1 MNFIIFIFLFISSCQ
16 CFIPKF
22 NRQYIKNF
30 YQKDYSIHLNNEH
43 NFLKN
48 ITGFYGLIGP
58 NYDFHNVTSL
68 MDLFTGDGVVQ
79 GVFFNK
85 GNITFHNHIIQT
97 EKLLFEQKH
106 GKNKHNLFTLALSM
120 LKIFPVPSG
129 TANTALH
136 QFQNQT
142 LALYE
147 TDYPYVLHLDMDKFN
162 ISTIGKQFINKI
174 SSISAH
180 SKFNEQTI
188 DTIHY
193 NILKKEVQFLT
204 LDKKYNLIDKIKIK
218 TKYMPVIHD
227 FINTEKYV
235 IFADCPLQ
243 INFKSIFN
251 SKFPI
256 HLNNK
261 LPTFIHIINKQTK
274 QIETFSMDQGIY
286 IFHFSHFEENE
297 NSYIIQAPQLDEVD
311 FSNLVF
317 KPKLREININRKNKY
332 VLNKKYSELENIHM
346 DFPVKI
352 NSTHTI
358 FSIVDKEVGFTGF
371 TICENMKITK
381 KILFENTVIIGEP
394 QVINISNTSYIISFT
409 EKNNQNYISFVNLKT
424 FSQNEILIPMS
435 IINGFHSM
443 IVQT

>member
-1 MNFIIFIFLFISSCQ
+1 MNIIFFIFLFISSCQ

-22 NRQYIKNF
+22 NRQHMKSF
-30 YQKDYSIHLNNEH
+30 YQKDYSIQLNNKH
-43 NFLKN
+43 DFLKN
-48 ITGFYGLIGP
+48 VTGFYGLIGP

-79 GVFFNK
+79 GIFFNN

-97 EKLLFEQKH
+97 EKLLYEKKH
-106 GKNKHNLFTLALSM
+106 GITKHNLFTLALAM
-120 LKIFPVPSG
+120 LKILPIPSG

-147 TDYPYVLHLDMDKFN
+147 TDYPYVLQLDMEKFN

-180 SKFNEQTI
+180 SKFNKETI

-204 LDKKYNLIDKIKIK
+204 MDKKYNLINKIKIK
-218 TKYMPVIHD
+218 TRYLPVIHD
-227 FINTEKYV
+227 FINTEKYA
-235 IFADCPLQ
+235 IFVDCPLQ
-243 INFKSIFN
+243 INFKSIFK

-261 LPTFIHIINKQTK
+261 LPTFIHIINKKTK
-274 QIETFSMDQGIY
+274 QIQTFSMDQGVY
-286 IFHFSHFEENE
+286 IFHFSDFKESE
-297 NSYIIQAPQLDEVD
+297 NSYTIQAPQLDEFD
-311 FSNLVF
+311 FSDLIFN
-317 KPKLREININRKNKY
+317 PKVREIVIDKKTKYVSNNKY
-332 VLNKKYSELENIHM
+332 PELENINI

-352 NSTHTI
+352 NSTHTL
-358 FSIVDKEVGFTGF
+358 FSMVDKEFGFTGF
-371 TICENMKITK
+371 TICEGMKITK
-381 KILFENTVIIGEP
+381 NILFNDTIIIGEP
-394 QVINISNTSYIISFT
+394 QIMNILDTSYIMSFIQKDNNYFISF
-409 EKNNQNYISFVNLKT
+409 INLKT
-424 FSQNEILIPMS
+424 FSQNDISIPIS
-435 IINGFHSM
+435 ITNGFHS
-443 IVQT
+443 IFIK